1 MLEDIYEK
9 LRKKGVAKGEYAIE
23 NLAFKELRN
32 KGYLDQL
39 KDYRNELTSKRL
51 SLEEKFDRQTRV
63 DMYNQ
68 LTRAAGTQPII
79 QDNGM
84 FFIYNLKASEVD
96 NALNAIRRLPF
107 VVEAQANEN
116 GKYDFSNTLELAM
129 NKMPKKYYNIR
140 GKLNF

>member
-1 MLEDIYEK
+1 
-9 LRKKGVAKGEYAIE
+9 
-23 NLAFKELRN
+23 
-32 KGYLDQL
+32 
-39 KDYRNELTSKRL
+39 
-51 SLEEKFDRQTRV
+51 
-63 DMYNQ
+63 
-68 LTRAAGTQPII
+68 
-79 QDNGM
+79 M